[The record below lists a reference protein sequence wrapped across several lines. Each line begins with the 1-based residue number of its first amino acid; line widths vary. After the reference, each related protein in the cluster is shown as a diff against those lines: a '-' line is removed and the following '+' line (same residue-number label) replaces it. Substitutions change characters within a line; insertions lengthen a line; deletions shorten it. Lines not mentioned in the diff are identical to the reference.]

1 MNETNKLWPTD
12 EDGNDCETAL
22 TIATATRVPRW
33 RVFNAIKSLNR
44 SNPHYLKPLGAI
56 GGQKFYTRRQ
66 GDRIRKEVL
75 RQMLVGRGGDRVRG
89 YLGPAELKEYD
100 GVTTTILRRGKLQN
114 VAAARRR
121 SAEREMS
128 ISKPNPR
135 PSDRRL
141 RRKSQER
148 AGIDMHLARCKGW
161 VSASGTCPD
170 GSEAR
175 GTRMVLGRVS
185 YHLCPDRIRG
195 QQVRILP
202 LPVGRS

>member
-22 TIATATRVPRW
+22 TIATATRVPSW

-100 GVTTTILRRGKLQN
+100 GVATTILRRGKLQN
-114 VAAARRR
+114 LAGARRR
-121 SAEREMS
+121 SAARDAKFFGKKAKTDDS
-128 ISKPNPR
+128 VSNDKRDRGLCRSNSVAGQLRNP
-135 PSDRRL
+135 DRRHQAQL
-141 RRKSQER
+141 
-148 AGIDMHLARCKGW
+148 
-161 VSASGTCPD
+161 
-170 GSEAR
+170 
-175 GTRMVLGRVS
+175 
-185 YHLCPDRIRG
+185 
-195 QQVRILP
+195 
-202 LPVGRS
+202 